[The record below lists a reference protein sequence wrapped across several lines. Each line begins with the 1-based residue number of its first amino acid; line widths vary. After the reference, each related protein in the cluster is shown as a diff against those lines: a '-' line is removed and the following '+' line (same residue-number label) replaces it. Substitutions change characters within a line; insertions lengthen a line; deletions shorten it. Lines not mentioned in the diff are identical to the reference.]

1 MVTRFVASVS
11 LFLCSKFRKL
21 WRRKFICGMRGYKV
35 TGSRSRLRWSKPSS
49 PAAVFRG
56 RSTPRLVYTLFA
68 LCLVLNCVYWCV
80 FYSAL
85 CVQWRWM
92 NEWMKTV
99 WNLIPQL
106 LSVIGMEQCSDGKS
120 NSVIQGIQ
128 PRAGQPP
135 PTPRRAY
142 KGGIQTCITT
152 YGDGPRVA
160 DVGVGHTV
168 ADLGADLSW
177 RT

>member
-1 MVTRFVASVS
+1 
-11 LFLCSKFRKL
+11 
-21 WRRKFICGMRGYKV
+21 
-35 TGSRSRLRWSKPSS
+35 
-49 PAAVFRG
+49 
-56 RSTPRLVYTLFA
+56 
-68 LCLVLNCVYWCV
+68 
-80 FYSAL
+80 
-85 CVQWRWM
+85 
-92 NEWMKTV
+92 
-99 WNLIPQL
+99 
-106 LSVIGMEQCSDGKS
+106 MEQCSDGKS

-160 DVGVGHTV
+160 DLGVGHTVADLSVGHTVADLGVGHTVADLGVGHTVADLGVGHTV

-177 RT
+177 RI